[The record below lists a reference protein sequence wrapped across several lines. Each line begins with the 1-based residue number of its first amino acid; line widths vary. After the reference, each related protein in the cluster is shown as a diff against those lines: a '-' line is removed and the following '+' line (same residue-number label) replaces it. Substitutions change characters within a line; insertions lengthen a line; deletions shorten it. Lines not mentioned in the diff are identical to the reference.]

1 MELEGSCVWEARTVL
16 VCTEA
21 MLKEAA
27 AAGGLGARAVEAL
40 FSPWQRAV
48 GRGIAGAGKGL
59 YRYVAKPFVRGAGRA
74 AGGLLRGAQG
84 LADFA
89 VRHPV
94 KSIAGL
100 GIVSI
105 SGSKALDNFARF
117 QNNINPYRPYV
128 P

>member
-1 MELEGSCVWEARTVL
+1 ML

-48 GRGIAGAGKGL
+48 GRGTAGAGKGL

-84 LADFA
+84 LADFT
-89 VRHPV
+89 VRHPML
-94 KSIAGL
+94 GL
-100 GIVSI
+100 TGIGIVALN
-105 SGSKALDNFARF
+105 GPKAVDTFDRF
-117 QNNINPYRPYV
+117 QNNINPYRPYM